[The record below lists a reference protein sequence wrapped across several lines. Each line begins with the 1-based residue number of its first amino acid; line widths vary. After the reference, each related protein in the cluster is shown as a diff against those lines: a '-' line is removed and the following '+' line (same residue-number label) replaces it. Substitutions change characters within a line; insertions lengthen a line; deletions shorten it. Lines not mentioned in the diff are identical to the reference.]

1 MVKAII
7 YLLFS
12 FRGRINRRQWWCGL
26 VVPFPVLLCIGFVI
40 DLTIGFAID
49 IAAEE
54 SPNLALQVLL
64 SISTILFFWIL
75 FALNTKRLHD
85 RNLPGWWMLIMLIP
99 ILGFIYCKVQIAF
112 MPGGEGGNIYGPPPK
127 PLFFKGKSCDVK
139 EV

>member
-26 VVPFPVLLCIGFVI
+26 VVSYSVFLCIVAI
-40 DLTIGFAID
+40 VFA
-49 IAAEE
+49 AE
-54 SPNLALQVLL
+54 SPNPDLPGVLCSL
-64 SISTILFFWIL
+64 PFFWIL
-75 FALNTKRLHD
+75 LALNTKRLHD

-112 MPGGEGGNIYGPPPK
+112 MPGDEGGNRYGPPPK
-127 PLFFKGKSCDVK
+127 PLFFKGKSYDV
-139 EV
+139 